1 MTGVFLLLGGML
13 NDERVWQPVAER
25 LRQRSGW
32 AVEALGFA
40 TESSMDAMA
49 LSARARLVPH
59 GDAPVVLAGFSMG
72 GYVAQHLLA
81 QGLLAH
87 ALALVDSAVRP
98 ETEATLAG
106 RHKAAQAMQKNF
118 AVFAA
123 QVAKF
128 NMGAASQGQP
138 LQQQVEQSIQ
148 DVGMQVGL
156 RHLQAIAAR
165 LDHRALL
172 ATLTLPVS
180 VVCGREDKVTPPE
193 LSEEAAALI
202 PGARLRW
209 IEGAGHMVPL
219 EQPELLADE
228 LLQLAARAGLLPPPV

>member
-1 MTGVFLLLGGML
+1 MKGVFLLLAGML
-13 NDERVWQPVAER
+13 NDERIWQLVAER
-25 LRQRSGW
+25 LRARSGW

-40 TESSMDAMA
+40 TEDSMQAMA
-49 LSARARLVPH
+49 RSAAQRLQPH
-59 GDAPVVLAGFSMG
+59 GDVPVVLAGFSMG
-72 GYVAQHLLA
+72 GYVAQQLLA
-81 QGLLAH
+81 QGLKPR

-106 RHKAAQAMQKNF
+106 RQKAALAMQKDF
-118 AVFAA
+118 AAFAA

-128 NMGAASQGQP
+128 SMGEASQGLP
-138 LQQQVEQSIQ
+138 LQQQVEQSLK
-148 DVGMQVGL
+148 DVGLQAGL

-165 LDHRALL
+165 QDQRALL
-172 ATLTLPVS
+172 AALSIPAL

-193 LSEEAAALI
+193 MSQEAADLI

-219 EQPELLADE
+219 EQPDALSDE
-228 LLQLAARAGLLPPPV
+228 LLSLAQRAGLLPA